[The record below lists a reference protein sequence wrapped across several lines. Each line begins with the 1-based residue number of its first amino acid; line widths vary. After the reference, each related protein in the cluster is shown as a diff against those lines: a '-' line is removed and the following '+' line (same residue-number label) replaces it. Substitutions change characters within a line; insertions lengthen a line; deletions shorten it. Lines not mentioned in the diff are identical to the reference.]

1 MLCVMVLAEKGQ
13 MVVNQNGLYLVQWHD
28 FKMPFFLTLALFWFK
43 NGQYLLENF
52 VYIAGVGIMISCLFH
67 VVSSLWVYGQHFAF

>member
-1 MLCVMVLAEKGQ
+1 MLCLMVLAEKGQ
-13 MVVNQNGLYLVQWHD
+13 MVVNQNGLYLVRWHD

-52 VYIAGVGIMISCLFH
+52 V
-67 VVSSLWVYGQHFAF
+67 